1 MIYRLV
7 TRREV
12 EDDIL
17 KAVEWYERKGSSEVA
32 KDFVHELRAAF
43 HRIAENPLLFM
54 VRHRRLQVRWAFAD
68 RFPYRIVF
76 LVEHDLITILCV
88 VHAKRHDRV
97 WLGRT

>member
-12 EDDIL
+12 EEDIL
-17 KAVEWYERKGSSEVA
+17 KPVEWYEQKASSEIA
-32 KDFVHELRAAF
+32 KDFDHELRAAF
-43 HRIAENPLLFM
+43 DRIIENPLLFM
-54 VRHRRLQVRWAFAD
+54 VRHRRLQVRWAFPN

-88 VHAKRHDRV
+88 AHSKRHDRV
-97 WLGRT
+97 WLSRT